1 MSDHQSDATY
11 RRRRR
16 LLITLGAGL
25 AGAYVAPTLV
35 NVAGAHPGPHRHGS
49 GSFSRPSYSR
59 PSGKHHHHHGHH
71 EYRERRYYRDDRRH
85 HHHRDS
91 ELRLNILLH
100 PSRW

>member
-1 MSDHQSDATY
+1 MTDRQSDEIY

-16 LLITLGAGL
+16 LLVTLGAGL

-49 GSFSRPSYSR
+49 RGSYSRPSYSR
-59 PSGKHHHHHGHH
+59 PSGGHHHHS
-71 EYRERRYYRDDRRH
+71 YSERRYYRDERRH